1 MTFIVDYFKRLNI
14 PTKKQLNEYYPT
26 YLQAHKDP
34 INKILHVIGN
44 FLTISYVFYIFYLS
58 NINALFLF
66 LLIFA
71 PFIVYI
77 GAWPGHFKFEKNKPA
92 TFKTNLVLTKAC
104 DWVMIYQLI
113 TGKLNLDT
121 RKNE

>member
-1 MTFIVDYFKRLNI
+1 MKFIVDYFKRLSI
-14 PTKKQLNEYYPT
+14 PTKKQLKEYYPI

-34 INKILHVIGN
+34 INKVLHVIGN

-58 NINALFLF
+58 NINPLFLF
-66 LLIFA
+66 LLIFT
-71 PFIVYI
+71 PFVVYI

-92 TFKTNLVLTKAC
+92 TFKTNPVLTKAC
-104 DWVMIYQLI
+104 DWIMIYQLI